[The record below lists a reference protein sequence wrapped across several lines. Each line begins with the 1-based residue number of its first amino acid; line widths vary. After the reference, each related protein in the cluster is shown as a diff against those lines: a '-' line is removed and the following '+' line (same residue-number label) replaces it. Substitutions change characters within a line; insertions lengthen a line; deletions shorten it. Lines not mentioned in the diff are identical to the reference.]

1 MKKKNNNWFKY
12 VVLVAVL
19 LIPFMYSFFYLKAY
33 WNPYGKGNIDN
44 LPVAVVNNDKGDK
57 GDELIDSIKDSK
69 KLKLSVISS
78 SKANEGLNN
87 GKYYAIIN
95 IPESFTEDIES
106 ASSTNKHHATIT
118 YSPNQK
124 SNYLS
129 SQIINTVVLTVEKNL
144 DNAVNSKIVENLSDT
159 VESVPSQ
166 LDTISSGFGKLEEG
180 TNKLADGSNT
190 LNSGTKELANGTS
203 QIKSTL
209 SSSINSLSSELT
221 DKEKQQILA
230 TIASSKDLSDEN
242 ISNAALAGLQ
252 SNQQYMALKT
262 KYDNGMSQYNFG
274 VAKYKAGIEKYN
286 ANLTDYNAGVEKYN
300 ATLALYNLTDETVT
314 ACINNSSEQCTAIK
328 QIVDSKVALNT
339 SKAALDQ
346 AKDTL
351 DNLKTTLDQSKTNLD
366 TLKTVIDSLEETA
379 KQTAIATAK
388 KVSQQVAIST
398 ASSVKENAT
407 LTTKQSLNT
416 LLSYIDKIDSG
427 ATKLSDG
434 STTLNN
440 GLTTLNNSV
449 KSSKQELD
457 SKISSTKKDVK
468 KVETLADYSK
478 EPIKAETKE
487 VNKVASY
494 GTAFAPLFISIALWV
509 GSLMLFIVLFFDKEQ
524 RFGLLGIDSKKH
536 VKRCLAYHG
545 LATASSIVLGVLLQ
559 LLLDFDITNVF
570 LYYISIILVSN
581 CFLAIIEFLIENF
594 GDIGKFI
601 ALIILV
607 LQLGA
612 SGGTFPIE
620 TVTKGFRFL
629 NPMLPMTYTIK
640 LLKEPLISIESSLLT
655 KNFIIVFTIFIVF
668 FGINLGLNIY
678 KEKHQR

>member
-95 IPESFTEDIES
+95 IPESFTEDMES

-242 ISNAALAGLQ
+242 IANAALAGLQ

-286 ANLTDYNAGVEKYN
+286 ANLADYNAGVEKYN

-545 LATASSIVLGVLLQ
+545 LATVSGIVLGVLLQ

-678 KEKHQR
+678 KEKHQK

>member
-190 LNSGTKELANGTS
+190 LNSGTKELANGTN

-242 ISNAALAGLQ
+242 IANAALAGLQ

-262 KYDNGMSQYNFG
+262 KYDNGMSQYNLV
-274 VAKYKAGIEKYN
+274 VAKYQAGIEKYN

-457 SKISSTKKDVK
+457 NKISSTKKDVK

-478 EPIKAETKE
+478 KPIKAETKE

-678 KEKHQR
+678 KEKHQK

>member
-95 IPESFTEDIES
+95 IPESFTEDMES

-242 ISNAALAGLQ
+242 IANAALTGLQ

-314 ACINNSSEQCTAIK
+314 ACINNSSEQCTTIK

-545 LATASSIVLGVLLQ
+545 LATVSGIVLGVLLQ

-678 KEKHQR
+678 KEKHQK